1 MATHGARGRSGGR
14 PTLEEVA
21 ARAGVGRGTVS
32 RVING
37 SPRVSD
43 TTRAAVEAAVAELGY
58 VPNPAARALAAN
70 RTDAI
75 ALVVPEPETRFF
87 AEPYFSDILK
97 GVGAELAD
105 TEMQLLLI
113 FAGSDK
119 ERRRLAQYLAAHR
132 VDGVLLV
139 SVHADDP
146 LPDLLSQLEI
156 PAVISG
162 PRSAAETLTSVD
174 SDNYGGGR
182 SAVEHLVSR
191 GRTRIAHITGH
202 LDVYGAQRRVD
213 GYRDALRDA
222 GVDGDERLIEP
233 GDFTEEGGR
242 RAMETLLAR
251 RPHLDAVFAASDVT
265 AAGARQVLREAGAAR
280 GGPPYPRRRRPR
292 RLRRLGHRPPHGP
305 APHQRPPA
313 HRGDGPQDDRPAP
326 HRDRGPTSGDVA
338 GPGAAPD
345 GAGHGVGATDLVLSG
360 CWAPPALPAPP
371 RLPGPGPGLCVV
383 RRPGGWS
390 RTNASGVDG
399 SWRAPCER
407 RGDDRPVRGRPAVC
421 SRPASAATVS
431 PRPAPRRSG

>member
-1 MATHGARGRSGGR
+1 MASHGARGRSGGR

-58 VPNPAARALAAN
+58 VPNTAARALAAN

-87 AEPYFSDILK
+87 AEPYFSDMLR
-97 GVGAELAD
+97 GVGSELSD

-146 LPDLLSQLEI
+146 LPDLLAQLEI

-162 PRSAAETLTSVD
+162 PRSAAETLPSVD

-182 SAVEHLVSR
+182 SAVEHLLAR
-191 GRTRIAHITGH
+191 GRRRIAHITGR

-222 GVDGDERLIEP
+222 GYEVDEALIEP
-233 GDFTEEGGR
+233 GDFTEEGGH
-242 RAMETLLAR
+242 RAMTELLAR
-251 RPHLDAVFAASDVT
+251 TPALDAVFAGSDVM
-265 AAGARQVLREAGAAR
+265 AAGARQALREAG
-280 GGPPYPRRRRPR
+280 RRIPE
-292 RLRRLGHRPPHGP
+292 
-305 APHQRPPA
+305 
-313 HRGDGPQDDRPAP
+313 
-326 HRDRGPTSGDVA
+326 DVA
-338 GPGAAPD
+338 L
-345 GAGHGVGATDLVLSG
+345 VGYDDSAIARHMDPPLTSVRQPIEEMGRRMLDLLLTEI
-360 CWAPPALPAPP
+360 A
-371 RLPGPGPGLCVV
+371 
-383 RRPGGWS
+383 
-390 RTNASGVDG
+390 
-399 SWRAPCER
+399 
-407 RGDDRPVRGRPAVC
+407 DRRPAV
-421 SRPASAATVS
+421 SRGLERRQVVLATELAERASS
-431 PRPAPRRSG
+431 

>member
-1 MATHGARGRSGGR
+1 MATGHGARGRSGGR

-37 SPRVSD
+37 SPRVSEA
-43 TTRAAVEAAVAELGY
+43 TRAAVEAAVAELGY
-58 VPNPAARALAAN
+58 VPNTAARALAAN

-87 AEPYFSDILK
+87 AEPYFSDMLK
-97 GVGAELAD
+97 GVGAEISD

-113 FAGSDK
+113 FAGSDR

-182 SAVEHLVSR
+182 SAAEHLLSR
-191 GRTRIAHITGH
+191 GRRKIAHITGR

-222 GVDGDERLIEP
+222 GHEVDESLIEP

-242 RAMETLLAR
+242 RAMTRLLSR
-251 RPHLDAVFAASDVT
+251 CPDLDAVFAGSDVM
-265 AAGARQVLREAGAAR
+265 AAGARQVLREEGRRIPDDVALVGYDDSAIAR
-280 GGPPYPRRRRPR
+280 HMEPPLTSVRQPIEEMGRRMIDLLLEEIADRRP
-292 RLRRLGHRPPHGP
+292 
-305 APHQRPPA
+305 AA
-313 HRGDGPQDDRPAP
+313 SRG
-326 HRDRGPTSGDVA
+326 
-338 GPGAAPD
+338 
-345 GAGHGVGATDLVLSG
+345 L
-360 CWAPPALPAPP
+360 
-371 RLPGPGPGLCVV
+371 
-383 RRPGGWS
+383 
-390 RTNASGVDG
+390 
-399 SWRAPCER
+399 ER
-407 RGDDRPVRGRPAVC
+407 RQVVLATELEAR
-421 SRPASAATVS
+421 ASS
-431 PRPAPRRSG
+431 